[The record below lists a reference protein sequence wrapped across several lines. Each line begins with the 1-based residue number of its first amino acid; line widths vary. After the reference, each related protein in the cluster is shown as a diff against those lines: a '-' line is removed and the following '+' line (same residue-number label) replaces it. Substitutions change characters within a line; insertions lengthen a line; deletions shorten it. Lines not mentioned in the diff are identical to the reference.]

1 MIVPKAKLRPR
12 WGRYRAQQPSFEYHP
27 QQIPLS
33 PAMLSG
39 PDTAFHTSVDLTFI
53 SKAEMKIF
61 ATQARFLTKELGSW
75 AYIQSKSS
83 ESE

>member
-1 MIVPKAKLRPR
+1 
-12 WGRYRAQQPSFEYHP
+12 
-27 QQIPLS
+27 
-33 PAMLSG
+33 MLSG
-39 PDTAFHTSVDLTFI
+39 PDTAFHTSVDLTLI

-83 ESE
+83 ESEWNQ